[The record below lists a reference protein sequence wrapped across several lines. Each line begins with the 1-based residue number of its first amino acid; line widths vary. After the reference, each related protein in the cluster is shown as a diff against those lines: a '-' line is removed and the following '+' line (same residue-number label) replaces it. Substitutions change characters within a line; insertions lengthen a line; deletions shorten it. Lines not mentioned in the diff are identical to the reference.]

1 MNLLLFRRVSLVAAT
16 LSGCGALLIAHG
28 LLSSTAL
35 AQSSAISGINGGHSV
50 IARPPPGTGVKP
62 QIQPD
67 ALPGAKSTAGAAP
80 ITKLPTDMAPNE
92 ALFDAINRG
101 DIVVAR
107 DALNRGADLN
117 ARNIL
122 GMTPMELSV
131 DLGRNDISFLLLSMR
146 GENGSSVRKAA
157 STPAGP
163 PAGGAQTVLT
173 GAGSSARTR
182 AKPEKVA
189 VQPPQPTAAPRLVAN
204 DGGAPNPAA
213 GFLGFDPSRVER

>member
-1 MNLLLFRRVSLVAAT
+1 MRPRIVGMT
-16 LSGCGALLIAHG
+16 MALLMVAPSLTH
-28 LLSSTAL
+28 
-35 AQSSAISGINGGHSV
+35 AQMFNSVGGK
-50 IARPPPGTGVKP
+50 APPPAPRVAP
-62 QIQPD
+62 PP
-67 ALPGAKSTAGAAP
+67 ALPGAQSTKGTAVPASRPA
-80 ITKLPTDMAPNE
+80 TDMEPNE

-101 DIVVAR
+101 DIGSAR
-107 DALNRGADLN
+107 DAISRGADLN

-122 GMTPMELSV
+122 GMSPMELSV
-131 DLGRNDISFLLLSMR
+131 DLGRNDISFMLLSMR

-182 AKPEKVA
+182 AKPEEVP